1 MYLSFIYFY
10 FFYSRKIWGN
20 ALEKLTKAKLHI
32 QKRDSYRFS
41 SKGVKDLKPEKVPKR
56 KVVREEEVKEESEE
70 ETKKEVIYTSSGR
83 ASTKIVF

>member
-1 MYLSFIYFY
+1 MT
-10 FFYSRKIWGN
+10 
-20 ALEKLTKAKLHI
+20 EAKLLI

-41 SKGVKDLKPEKVPKR
+41 SKGDKDLKPEKVPKR